1 MSLPVSCCATL
12 LCQSTPFTA
21 KTAYVEQ
28 FRRRAAAKQFEHAD
42 RATPAQLE
50 RLQHLGKLPL
60 LLDVVHYC
68 LQTSGRTMM
77 EREQLLSLVASGNPS
92 FTHGQSLR
100 LQFDLLVSTLPAAFS
115 RRAIGPAAAPRQLIG
130 LTRRMG
136 VEEMRAALKAAKDR
150 EEGEMREERRLAR
163 EALLR
168 SVEGEEAAAKAAAEA
183 ARVPH
188 VASPAKRS
196 LHGALMAVSPG
207 GTERPVAGNRAAAHA
222 SAADQPASRQLY
234 RQHGAAPATT

>member
-1 MSLPVSCCATL
+1 MCVCVLC
-12 LCQSTPFTA
+12 CQSTPFTA
-21 KTAYVEQ
+21 KSAYVEQ

-68 LQTSGRTMM
+68 LTTSGRHMM
-77 EREQLLSLVASGNPS
+77 EQPQLLTLVSSGSPH
-92 FTHGQSLR
+92 FTHGHSLR

-115 RRAIGPAAAPRQLIG
+115 RRTIGPAAAPRQLVG
-130 LTRRMG
+130 LTRRMS
-136 VEEMRAALKAAKDR
+136 VEEMRVALKQAKER
-150 EEGEMREERRLAR
+150 EEEEMREERRQAC

-168 SVEGEEAAAKAAAEA
+168 SVDGEVAAAAVVAEA
-183 ARVPH
+183 VRVPH

-196 LHGALMAVSPG
+196 LHSALMAVSPG
-207 GTERPVAGNRAAAHA
+207 GTERPVADNNRAAAA
-222 SAADQPASRQLY
+222 TTATDQPTGRQLY
-234 RQHGAAPATT
+234 R